1 MEFQNRRRLHVDN
14 NLTPEPNTRMNL
26 ETDTCPVFL
35 VQCSLI
41 HGDDV
46 EIIEKSL
53 STTLL
58 NQTSSMT
65 EIYRTISTARR
76 DDVSPTKCRE
86 RRRRRIEMRR
96 QAAVFGETSS
106 SSSSKNR
113 DRTEQDVYSTF
124 IPVRKQPWRTTTEIG
139 GLPGNIGVASPST
152 SHWKSETQ
160 VRKREE
166 TDDEPMYGIVSVM
179 GRSRK
184 MEDTVTVKPNLCK
197 PEINQQKPVHF
208 FAVYDGHGGS
218 QVSTMCSTTMHTLVK
233 EELELEEDEGN
244 DVVEKKWRG
253 VMKRSFERMDEMAT
267 KSCVCGTTALLCGCD
282 PREAAISGSTAVTAV
297 LTQEHIVVANTGD
310 SRAVLCRSG
319 MAIPLSNDHKPD
331 RPDERAR
338 IEAAGGR
345 VLVVDGAR
353 VEGILATSRAI
364 GDRYLKPMVA
374 WEPEVTFMRRE
385 SGDECLILASD
396 GLWDVLSSQLACD
409 IARFCLRE
417 DTSSSLDL
425 NRTAQEDD
433 NGGGGSEQNP
443 SRSALA
449 ATLLTRLALGR
460 QSSDNISVIVIDL
473 ENSSQ

>member
-1 MEFQNRRRLHVDN
+1 
-14 NLTPEPNTRMNL
+14 
-26 ETDTCPVFL
+26 
-35 VQCSLI
+35 
-41 HGDDV
+41 
-46 EIIEKSL
+46 
-53 STTLL
+53 
-58 NQTSSMT
+58 MT
-65 EIYRTISTARR
+65 EIYRTISTGRG

-96 QAAVFGETSS
+96 QAAVFGEPSS
-106 SSSSKNR
+106 SRNR
-113 DRTEQDVYSTF
+113 DRTDMEVYSSF
-124 IPVRKQPWRTTTEIG
+124 DVPLRKQARRSEIG
-139 GLPGNIGVASPST
+139 GLPADIGVFLAPPAASSCQ
-152 SHWKSETQ
+152 KSEAP
-160 VRKREE
+160 VWKGEE
-166 TDDEPMYGIVSVM
+166 TEDEPLYGIVSVM

-184 MEDTVTVKPNLCK
+184 MEDSVTVKPNLCK
-197 PEINQQKPVHF
+197 PEVNRQRPVHF

-218 QVSTMCSTTMHTLVK
+218 QVSTLCSTTMHTFVK
-233 EELELEEDEGN
+233 EELEQNLEEEEEGSEN
-244 DVVEKKWRG
+244 DVVERKWRG
-253 VMKRSFERMDEMAT
+253 VMKRSFKRMDEMAT
-267 KSCVCGTTALLCGCD
+267 STCVCGTSVPLCNCD

-297 LTQEHIVVANTGD
+297 LTHDHIIVANTGD
-310 SRAVLCRSG
+310 SRAVLCRNG

-385 SGDECLILASD
+385 SGDECLVLASD

-417 DTSSSLDL
+417 ETPSSLDL
-425 NRTAQEDD
+425 NRMAQEDD
-433 NGGGGSEQNP
+433 NDGEQNP
-443 SRSALA
+443 SRSVLA

-460 QSSDNISVIVIDL
+460 QSSDNISVVVIHL
-473 ENSSQ
+473 KNSSQ

>member
-1 MEFQNRRRLHVDN
+1 
-14 NLTPEPNTRMNL
+14 
-26 ETDTCPVFL
+26 
-35 VQCSLI
+35 
-41 HGDDV
+41 
-46 EIIEKSL
+46 
-53 STTLL
+53 
-58 NQTSSMT
+58 MT

-76 DDVSPTKCRE
+76 EDVSPTKCRE

-96 QAAVFGETSS
+96 QAAVFGDPSS

-113 DRTEQDVYSTF
+113 EVYSTF
-124 IPVRKQPWRTTTEIG
+124 IPIRKQPRRTTMAEIG
-139 GLPGNIGVASPST
+139 GLPADIGGSHPSPSS
-152 SHWKSETQ
+152 SHRKSETP
-160 VRKREE
+160 VLKGEE
-166 TDDEPMYGIVSVM
+166 TDHEPMYGIVSVM

-197 PEINQQKPVHF
+197 PEINRQKPVHF

-218 QVSTMCSTTMHTLVK
+218 QVSTLCSTTMHTLVK
-233 EELELEEDEGN
+233 EELEKPEDEEGANEN
-244 DVVEKKWRG
+244 DVVVEKKWRE
-253 VMKRSFERMDEMAT
+253 VMKRSFEKMDEVAT
-267 KSCVCGTTALLCGCD
+267 STCVCGTTNVSFCSCD
-282 PREAAISGSTAVTAV
+282 PRETAAMSGSTAVTAV
-297 LTQEHIVVANTGD
+297 LTQDHIVVANTGD
-310 SRAVLCRSG
+310 SRAVLCRNG
-319 MAIPLSNDHKPD
+319 VAIPLSNDHKPD

-338 IEAAGGR
+338 IEAGGGR

-409 IARFCLRE
+409 IATFCLRE
-417 DTSSSLDL
+417 NAPAPSSLDL

-433 NGGGGSEQNP
+433 DNRGGSELHNP
-443 SRSALA
+443 SRSVLA

-473 ENSSQ
+473 KNSSQ

>member
-1 MEFQNRRRLHVDN
+1 
-14 NLTPEPNTRMNL
+14 
-26 ETDTCPVFL
+26 
-35 VQCSLI
+35 
-41 HGDDV
+41 
-46 EIIEKSL
+46 
-53 STTLL
+53 
-58 NQTSSMT
+58 MT
-65 EIYRTISTARR
+65 EIYRTISTGRG

-96 QAAVFGETSS
+96 QAAVFGDPSS
-106 SSSSKNR
+106 SSSTSRNR
-113 DRTEQDVYSTF
+113 DRTDMDVYSSF
-124 IPVRKQPWRTTTEIG
+124 DVPFKKQARRTSEIG
-139 GLPGNIGVASPST
+139 GLPTDIGGFFTSPTPS
-152 SHWKSETQ
+152 SHHKSETPMTW
-160 VRKREE
+160 KGEE
-166 TDDEPMYGIVSVM
+166 TEDEPLYGIVSVM

-184 MEDTVTVKPNLCK
+184 MEDSVTVKPNLCK
-197 PEINQQKPVHF
+197 PEINRTRPVHF

-218 QVSTMCSTTMHTLVK
+218 QVSTLCGTTMHTLVK
-233 EELELEEDEGN
+233 EELEQKEEEEDGSEY
-244 DVVEKKWRG
+244 DVVEKIWRG
-253 VMKRSFERMDEMAT
+253 VMKRSFKRMDEMAT
-267 KSCVCGTTALLCGCD
+267 STCVCGTSVPLCNCD

-297 LTQEHIVVANTGD
+297 LTQDHIVVANTGD
-310 SRAVLCRSG
+310 SRAVLCRNG

-374 WEPEVTFMRRE
+374 WEPEVTFMKRE

-417 DTSSSLDL
+417 EAACSGLDL
-425 NRTAQEDD
+425 NRTAEEDD
-433 NGGGGSEQNP
+433 VGGEQNP
-443 SRSALA
+443 SRSVLA
-449 ATLLTRLALGR
+449 ATLLSRLALGR

-473 ENSSQ
+473 TKSS